1 MGISVLY
8 KWKRI
13 MKEITVARNQ
23 KHSAFRVTDSIV
35 TRDRT
40 VGETPTAKGCKN

>member
-8 KWKRI
+8 KWKKI
-13 MKEITVARNQ
+13 KKEITVARNQ
-23 KHSAFRVTDSIV
+23 KDSAFRVTDSTV

-40 VGETPTAKGCKN
+40 VGVIPTAKECKN